1 MIELIRD
8 LPDDVLGIEAR
19 GEVTGEDYE
28 QVLIPAVER
37 HLERRSK
44 IRLLYVLGSEFGGY
58 SAAAIWDD
66 AKIGM
71 EHPFSWERI
80 AVVTDDDGYR
90 RLVRGFG
97 FMVPGKVKVF
107 DVAEL
112 DAARAWI
119 SDAE

>member
-28 QVLIPAVER
+28 EVLIPAVQRQLER
-37 HLERRSK
+37 HAK
-44 IRLLYVLGSEFGGY
+44 IRLLYVLGSAFGGY
-58 SAAAIWDD
+58 SAAAMWDD

-80 AVVTDDDGYR
+80 ALVTDHDAYR
-90 RLVRGFG
+90 RLAKGFG
-97 FMVPGKVKVF
+97 FMIPGKVRVF
-107 DVAEL
+107 DLAEL

-119 SDAE
+119 SEAE

>member
-1 MIELIRD
+1 MIELISD

>member
-1 MIELIRD
+1 MIELITD

-37 HLERRSK
+37 QLERQAK

-58 SAAAIWDD
+58 SAAALWDD

-80 AVVTDDDGYR
+80 AVVTDNDDYR
-90 RLVRGFG
+90 RLVKGFG
-97 FMVPGKVKVF
+97 FMVPGKVRVF
-107 DVAEL
+107 DLVEL

-119 SDAE
+119 SEAE